1 MKRVLSLFLVV
12 LLLVSLIACDSNE
25 TNSSDSNES
34 VTNESSSVGSASNSE
49 SSADNGVTDGSQ
61 SSDDEGYVDEGE
73 MKIRLFKVGKSDA
86 SLIRTKD
93 YVILIDSSSDD
104 HGQEILD
111 YLAEKSITSIDY
123 MIITHFDKSEV
134 GGADIIL
141 KGTEVKTVVQPAYTK
156 DSTQA
161 REYVAALGTVDSE
174 VVTLKE
180 EMTINC
186 NDVELTLYPAQK
198 SYYAEDDDNNFSIAV
213 NIIHGDNSFLFA
225 GDAMSARMKELVE
238 FNQAKGLEAF
248 SFVKMPC
255 NGVYCEGTYGISTT
269 EFIEAVDPIYASISC
284 SEKNPAEAAVVD
296 ALAAVGTKVFFTKD
310 GNIKI
315 TSDGEMIEIVQ

>member
-1 MKRVLSLFLVV
+1 MKKVLSLFLIA
-12 LLLVSLIACDSNE
+12 LLLVSLIACGGNE
-25 TNSSDSNES
+25 TSSSQANES
-34 VTNESSSVGSASNSE
+34 VTNESSSDGSESNTE
-49 SSADNGVTDGSQ
+49 SSADSGADGSQ
-61 SSDDEGYVDEGE
+61 GSNGDGYVDEGE

-93 YVILIDSSSDD
+93 HVILIDSSSDD

-111 YLAEKSITSIDY
+111 YLAEKSIAAIDY

-141 KGTEVKTVVQPAYTK
+141 KGTEVKTVIQPAYTK

-174 VVTLKE
+174 VITLKE
-180 EMTINC
+180 EMTINF

-213 NIIHGDNSFLFA
+213 NVIHGENSFLFA

-269 EFIEAVDPIYASISC
+269 EFIEAIDPIYASISC
-284 SEKNPAEAAVVD
+284 SEKNPAEAAVID
-296 ALAAVGTKVFFTKD
+296 ALTAAGTKVFFTKD

>member
-1 MKRVLSLFLVV
+1 MKKSLSLIVA
-12 LLLVSLIACDSNE
+12 LLLCLGLFACSE
-25 TNSSDSNES
+25 SNES
-34 VTNESSSVGSASNSE
+34 VSSEAEGSVVDTSVSISAESPDNSTAD
-49 SSADNGVTDGSQ
+49 SSADTSEA
-61 SSDDEGYVDEGE
+61 DDEGYVDDGE
-73 MKIRLFKVGKSDA
+73 MKLRLFKVGKSDA

-93 YVILIDSSSDD
+93 FVVLIDSSSDD

-123 MIITHFDKSEV
+123 LIITHFDKSEV

-141 KGTEVKTVVQPAYTK
+141 KGIDVKTVIQPAYTK

-174 VVTLKE
+174 VITLKE
-180 EMTINC
+180 EMVINC
-186 NDVELTLYPAQK
+186 NEAEFTVYPAEK
-198 SYYAEDDDNNFSIAV
+198 SYYAEDDDNNYSIAV

-225 GDAMSARMKELVE
+225 GDAMSARMKEIVE
-238 FNQAKGLEAF
+238 FNAAKGIEAF
-248 SFVKMPC
+248 SFLKVPC
-255 NGVYCEGTYGISTT
+255 NGVFCEGTYGLSTA

-284 SEKNPAEAAVVD
+284 SLKNPAEDAVVD
-296 ALAAVGTKVFFTKD
+296 ALTATGTKVFYTVD

>member
-1 MKRVLSLFLVV
+1 MKKVLSLFLIA
-12 LLLVSLIACDSNE
+12 LLLVSLIACGGNE
-25 TNSSDSNES
+25 TSSSQAES
-34 VTNESSSVGSASNSE
+34 VTNESSSDGSESNTE
-49 SSADNGVTDGSQ
+49 SSADSGADGSQ
-61 SSDDEGYVDEGE
+61 GSNDEGYVDEGE

-93 YVILIDSSSDD
+93 HVILIDSSSDD

-111 YLAEKSITSIDY
+111 YLAEKSITAIDY

-141 KGTEVKTVVQPAYTK
+141 KGTEVKTVIQPAYTK

-174 VVTLKE
+174 VITLKE

-186 NDVELTLYPAQK
+186 NEAELTLYPAQK

-213 NIIHGDNSFLFA
+213 NVIHGENSFLFA

-269 EFIEAVDPIYASISC
+269 EFIEAIDPIYASISC
-284 SEKNPAEAAVVD
+284 SEKNPAEAAVID
-296 ALAAVGTKVFFTKD
+296 ALTAAGTKVFFTKD